1 MRCVLLRQSVG
12 CSASASTA
20 QAFGQLNALGLSPV
34 RRSLSGSVRN
44 TKHFSNFSR
53 GVRWRHGGRHLVG
66 RRACRRW
73 TPTLPARAVRQEHGG
88 QAARATHGMCVCVGR
103 GGHTSNHCSWC
114 GLFLF
119 MVVGNNGPYC
129 PSRTLSGGSCPSPP
143 QISRPPAASCPAGCP
158 SPHFWCFQHSPPPLH
173 RPLLVTLSIY
183 YVHGY
188 KGLLD
193 HGIAVLG

>member
-44 TKHFSNFSR
+44 TKHFTNFSR
-53 GVRWRHGGRHLVG
+53 GVRWRHGGRHPVG

-88 QAARATHGMCVCVGR
+88 QAARQLMVCVCVWE
-103 GGHTSNHCSWC
+103 GGGT
-114 GLFLF
+114 
-119 MVVGNNGPYC
+119 
-129 PSRTLSGGSCPSPP
+129 P
-143 QISRPPAASCPAGCP
+143 QIIAVGAVFSFHRLTISFLWLWGTMVLIVQVAHCPAGVVLA
-158 SPHFWCFQHSPPPLH
+158 PL
-173 RPLLVTLSIY
+173 
-183 YVHGY
+183 
-188 KGLLD
+188 K
-193 HGIAVLG
+193 